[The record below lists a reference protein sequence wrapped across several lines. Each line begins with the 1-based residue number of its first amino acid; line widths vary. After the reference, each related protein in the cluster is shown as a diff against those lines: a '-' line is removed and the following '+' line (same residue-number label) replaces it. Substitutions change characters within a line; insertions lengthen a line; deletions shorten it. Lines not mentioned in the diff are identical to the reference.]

1 MSESLILQSN
11 TKEGKYKEILP
22 QIKSLLSGET
32 NRIAN
37 LSNLS
42 AVLKSTFNFFWVG
55 FYLVDKE
62 TKNELVLGPFQGDIA
77 CTRIK
82 LGKGVCGK
90 VLEQVLFFLMS
101 TLRTTEYN
109 M

>member
-1 MSESLILQSN
+1 MAESLILQGTS
-11 TKEGKYKEILP
+11 KEDKYAEIIP
-22 QIKSLLSGET
+22 QIKALLSGER

-37 LSNLS
+37 LANVS

-55 FYLVDKE
+55 FYLVEKE
-62 TKNELVLGPFQGDIA
+62 ELVLGPFQGSIA

-90 VLEQVLFFLMS
+90 A
-101 TLRTTEYN
+101 
-109 M
+109 